1 MTLRPAWPIRPAT
14 DWHSSR
20 WIVPALVVLGHLALL
35 AWWREHPIPA
45 ERDESLLQGRL
56 LSVDIQP
63 APAPL
68 PLAQKPARNSRA
80 TTPALTPP
88 SNIRLDKAPE
98 SVPVA
103 PAKAEAVEVRALD
116 LSAPVAPPSRT
127 RSQAEN
133 NLAGSAAR
141 GTGHAFGPD
150 AASTPHAAGA
160 IQESRG
166 TAGRWQA
173 RVEVGGSAYCLNAQD
188 PSLRRDPFEKAL
200 AVPSTC
206 R

>member
-1 MTLRPAWPIRPAT
+1 MARHRAWPIRPAI
-14 DWHSSR
+14 DWHGAR
-20 WIVPALVVLGHLALL
+20 LIVPALVVLGHLALL
-35 AWWREHPIPA
+35 AWWREHPTPA
-45 ERDESLLQGRL
+45 TRDEPPLLQGRL
-56 LSVDIQP
+56 LNIDTSP
-63 APAPL
+63 RPTP
-68 PLAQKPARNSRA
+68 PPPARTLVRSPQA
-80 TTPALTPP
+80 TSPVPMQRSAT
-88 SNIRLDKAPE
+88 SE
-98 SVPVA
+98 SAPVA
-103 PAKAEAVEVRALD
+103 PATVDAVEARTLD
-116 LSAPVAPPSRT
+116 LSAPATPPPRT

-141 GTGHAFGPD
+141 GAGHAFGLD
-150 AASTPHAAGA
+150 AASTPRAAGS

>member
-1 MTLRPAWPIRPAT
+1 MARHQAWPIRSAT
-14 DWHSSR
+14 DRHGAR
-20 WIVPALVVLGHLALL
+20 LIVLALVVLGHLALL
-35 AWWREHPIPA
+35 AWWRDHPTPA
-45 ERDESLLQGRL
+45 ERDEPLLQGRL
-56 LSVDIQP
+56 LSIDTSP
-63 APAPL
+63 RPTP
-68 PLAQKPARNSRA
+68 PPPAR
-80 TTPALTPP
+80 TPARSPQATSPVP
-88 SNIRLDKAPE
+88 MQRSTTSE

-103 PAKAEAVEVRALD
+103 PATVDAVEARTLD
-116 LSAPVAPPSRT
+116 LSAPATLPPRT

-133 NLAGSAAR
+133 NLAASTAR

-150 AASTPHAAGA
+150 AASTPRATGA

-166 TAGRWQA
+166 TASRWQA
-173 RVEVGGSAYCLNAQD
+173 RVEVGGSAYCLSAQD